1 MMAEASISW
10 RRFITRVS
18 SSILPFKVS
27 IAVILFI
34 ALLGS
39 GLGVMEPLIF
49 KYLVDGVVLPGSDI
63 LRIVFVAVMALVL
76 LSLARELLNF
86 VQSILVWKVRIKLQL
101 NLQAAAVEKLFF
113 LPLSYHQQEGVGAIM
128 TKLDRAI
135 NGFVGAFSEIAFS
148 VLPSFVYLLAS
159 LFVMLRLNW
168 QLSLLVLF
176 FAPIP
181 AIIGVWA
188 SKEQTERDKFLM
200 EAWSKIYGRFY
211 EAFSCILTV
220 KSYAMEKAEIASFI
234 TKVTDTNRYVMKGIK
249 TDSKIWA
256 YKNISITIARAA
268 AIAFGGYMIVDGKMT
283 IGTLLAFLG
292 YIGNLFGPVQGL
304 TNVYQTYRRA
314 TVSLEILNSLLD
326 TEDPV
331 ADLPAARDLD
341 KISGEIRFENLS
353 FGYHQEKPVF
363 KNINLHVRAGEAIA
377 LVGPSGVGKTT
388 LMSLLLRLYSPSGG
402 SIIIDGTDIRQLK
415 QSCLRRHIGIVLQDS
430 LLFNDTIKNN
440 ILYGTLDASQDRI
453 ERAAR
458 LANAHDFIMQLPMQ
472 YDTVVGEK
480 GNNLSGGQK
489 QRVAIA
495 RAILKNPT
503 ILILDEAT
511 SALDANTDALV
522 QEAFKQLV
530 KGRTTFIISHKMAN
544 IVDADRVVFLRN
556 GQIESTVVPQEV
568 RVEEKLYATP
578 NYC

>member
-1 MMAEASISW
+1 MEASNSW
-10 RRFITRVS
+10 RKFVKRVA
-18 SSILPFKVS
+18 SSILPFKLP
-27 IAVILFI
+27 IAVILFL

-39 GLGVMEPLIF
+39 GLGVIEPLVF
-49 KYLVDGVVLPGSDI
+49 KYLVDGVVVPNSDI
-63 LRIVFVAVMALVL
+63 ERIVFVTVLALVL
-76 LSLARELLNF
+76 LSLAKELLNF
-86 VQSILVWKVRIKLQL
+86 IQNKLVWNVRIKLQL

-113 LPLSYHQQEGVGAIM
+113 LPLSYHHREGVGAIM
-128 TKLDRAI
+128 TKMDRAI
-135 NGFVGAFSEIAFS
+135 GGFVGAFSEIAFS

-200 EAWSKIYGRFY
+200 EAWAKIYGRFY

-220 KSYAMEKAEIASFI
+220 KSYAMEKAEINSFI
-234 TKVTDTNRYVMKGIK
+234 TKVTDTNKYVMKGIE

-256 YKNISITIARAA
+256 YKNISIMTARVA
-268 AIAFGGYMIVDGKMT
+268 AISFGGYMMVEGKMT

-331 ADLPAARDLD
+331 ADLPAARDFD
-341 KISGEIRFENLS
+341 KLSGEVLFENLS
-353 FGYHQEKPVF
+353 FGYHHERKIF
-363 KNINLHVRAGEAIA
+363 ENLNLHVQAGEAIA

-388 LMSLLLRLYSPSGG
+388 LMSLLLRLYSPSSG
-402 SIIIDGTDIRQLK
+402 SIKIDGIDIRQIK

-440 ILYGTLDASQDRI
+440 ILYGTPSASQDEI
-453 ERAAR
+453 IHAAK
-458 LANAHDFIMQLPMQ
+458 LAKAHDFIMQLPLQ
-472 YDTVVGEK
+472 YDTVVGER
-480 GNNLSGGQK
+480 GSNLSGGQK
-489 QRVAIA
+489 QRIAIA

-530 KGRTTFIISHKMAN
+530 KGRTTFIISHRMAN

-556 GQIESTVVPQEV
+556 GQLERMDIPHKING
-568 RVEEKLYATP
+568 EERLYAYT
-578 NYC
+578 